1 MNINIKNIVK
11 FIILVSIVL
20 GIVFY
25 SRPVNAATTLG
36 SMTKQAKSFISRGA
50 ENQDKISYDKI
61 TDEFAGLGQ
70 ILTTVGAGVM
80 VAVVTYM
87 GIKYLTA
94 GPEAQAKLKGQ
105 LIGVVVSGVVIFG
118 SYTIWKIVV
127 QVAETF

>member
-1 MNINIKNIVK
+1 MNIKKIIKA
-11 FIILVSIVL
+11 IVL
-20 GIVFY
+20 IGIIFGIIFY
-25 SRPVNAATTLG
+25 SKPVSAATTLG

-61 TDEFAGLGQ
+61 TDEFAALGQ

-94 GPEAQAKLKGQ
+94 GPEAQAKLKVQ
-105 LIGVVVSGVVIFG
+105 LIGIVVSGVVIFG